1 MPAGKKSKI
10 KDQRSKTH
18 SNFFEIKIK
27 ECHNLTVKTIVW
39 RDKMGGFDIADFL
52 ASLVIYMVVWIFAVS
67 AHEAAH
73 AWTSY
78 KFDDDTAYRLGRVTL
93 NPVPH
98 IDPIG
103 TLLLPIIGFL
113 LSYAPGMVGVPL
125 IMWGKPTPVNP
136 MNWRNKDLA
145 NVCVSIA
152 GICANML
159 IAIVAAGLIKALR
172 AYDVLTPESI
182 QTGITRPLFLFLVST
197 VLLNVGLAVFNL
209 LPFPPLDGSKVLQT
223 FLPKSFEPL
232 FEMLET
238 YGFLILLVLM
248 QIGIIQLLTSPITNL
263 ILYLLFK

>member
-1 MPAGKKSKI
+1 
-10 KDQRSKTH
+10 
-18 SNFFEIKIK
+18 
-27 ECHNLTVKTIVW
+27 
-39 RDKMGGFDIADFL
+39 MGGFDITDFV

-78 KFDDDTAYRLGRVTL
+78 KFDDDTAYNLGRVTL
-93 NPVPH
+93 NPIPH

-103 TLLLPIIGFL
+103 TLILPIIAFLISYSPSMSGF
-113 LSYAPGMVGVPL
+113 PM

-152 GICANML
+152 GIVANL
-159 IAIVAAGLIKALR
+159 IIAIVASGIIKTLI
-172 AYDVLTPESI
+172 AYQFFTLENI
-182 QTGITRPLFLFLVST
+182 QTGITKPIWQLLTAT
-197 VLLNVGLAVFNL
+197 VIMNVGLAVFNL

-248 QIGIIQLLTSPITNL
+248 QVGIIQLLTVPLRNF
-263 ILYLLFK
+263 ILYLLF